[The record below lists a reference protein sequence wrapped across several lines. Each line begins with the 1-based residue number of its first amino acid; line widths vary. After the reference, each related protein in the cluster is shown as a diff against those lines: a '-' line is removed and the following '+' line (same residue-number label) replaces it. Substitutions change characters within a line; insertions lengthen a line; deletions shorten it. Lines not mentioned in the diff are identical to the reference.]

1 MIRLTDERQEE
12 RALEIYDELSKLY
25 PDVKVGLT
33 FKNPLEILVATILSA
48 QCTDAKVNEIT
59 RTLFKKYLAPKD
71 YAYGNLQEL
80 EKEIR
85 STGFYHNKARH
96 IQGACRMIV
105 EEFGEVPHTMDELL
119 RLPGVARKTANIV
132 LSSAYGIVE
141 GIAVDTHVRRLSQR
155 LGLTEKTD
163 PDKIEKDLMSIFPKD
178 RWYPINYLM
187 IQFGREI
194 CVARNPYC
202 EKCPL
207 NRMCHSAFTFGRRNQ
222 GDGVDST
229 KIYHD
234 GRVRKKQRLR
244 TT

>member
-1 MIRLTDERQEE
+1 MIRLTDKCREE
-12 RALEIYDELSKLY
+12 RALEIYEKLSKLY
-25 PDVKVGLT
+25 PKVKVGLT

-59 RTLFKKYLAPKD
+59 ITLFKKYLTPKD

-96 IQGACRMIV
+96 IQGACRIIV
-105 EEFGEVPHTMDELL
+105 EEFGGKVPHTMDELL

-155 LGLTEKTD
+155 LGLTDKND

-207 NRMCHSAFTFGRRNQ
+207 NKICPSAFAFGRRNQ
-222 GDGVDST
+222 RDVADST
-229 KIYHD
+229 RIHHD
-234 GRVRKKQRLR
+234 GRVRKE
-244 TT
+244 TVS